1 MAGAISSNQ
10 VVAEVVAGVIMAEV
24 TAKTFSP
31 EKTKHAPQPV
41 PKGVLGASFARQP
54 TCATTGLRAACAHL
68 AARLGRCAM

>member
-1 MAGAISSNQ
+1 MSPEAKERVLSRLLGGPIHVAGAISSNQ

-41 PKGVLGASFARQP
+41 PKGVL
-54 TCATTGLRAACAHL
+54 
-68 AARLGRCAM
+68 

>member
-41 PKGVLGASFARQP
+41 PKGVL
-54 TCATTGLRAACAHL
+54 
-68 AARLGRCAM
+68 